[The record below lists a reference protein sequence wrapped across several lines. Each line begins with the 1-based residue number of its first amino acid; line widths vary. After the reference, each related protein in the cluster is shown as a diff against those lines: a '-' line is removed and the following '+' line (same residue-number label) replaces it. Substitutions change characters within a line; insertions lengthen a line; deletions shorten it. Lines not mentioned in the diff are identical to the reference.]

1 MRTQDFKKELARVFD
16 ENLHT
21 KQWHNYVDYA
31 IIGFI
36 VLSTA
41 EIFISTFN
49 VSLRV
54 EKWLKAI
61 DLITQIFFTVE
72 VSLRIWAADQI
83 DPKYK
88 GFWGRVRYCF
98 SFYGL
103 IDFLATY
110 PFWFNYFYIAA
121 LPITAMKSLRTLRL
135 FRVVRMIRVFRY
147 MKAFRFLGQAV
158 KSKKTEMAV
167 SLQFLVVVTIVL
179 SLLLYLVE
187 HDSNPEM
194 ISNGWS
200 AIIWAFAKYIGDP
213 GKVADLPIV
222 TTAGKAIS
230 FCVGILG
237 IAIFAVPIGLVGSGF
252 TEAIEQKEKEDKLRD
267 NIDKLHKSF
276 ERKADRIT
284 GYQIVPMFQSVA
296 DVQAKMSMTEADIF
310 DAVKASPD
318 FRVFNIAATIP
329 AEKNPF
335 DKLAIEHFQ
344 INRPYGCFIDR
355 ESRVTII
362 APSAMS
368 DPMIGNFAYYLAKIG
383 GFNYI
388 SRELGDV
395 LPYQSFYLPTTF
407 DAPGQQEF
415 MDDVKEVTSRRSPWT
430 FTMLAAAGALEPDYP
445 EQVHIG
451 YGGPKGDSGFDA
463 QNLLVHDFKKADSIF
478 AALETE
484 LQEKLNITCE
494 RQQRY
499 RYDNEKIYLRHLP
512 HPERINSVI
521 FRIAWTAFAW
531 NPERIK
537 LAETMAE
544 IIRGQLDPGRP
555 IDRSELKIKNIGYSD
570 YKT

>member
-1 MRTQDFKKELARVFD
+1 MGAESFKKGLARVFD

-21 KQWHNYVDYA
+21 RQWHNYVDYA
-31 IIGFI
+31 IIGI
-36 VLSTA
+36 IILSTA

-49 VSLRV
+49 VSPAV

-88 GFWGRVRYCF
+88 GLWGRIRYCF
-98 SFYGL
+98 SFYG
-103 IDFLATY
+103 IVDFLATY
-110 PFWFNYFYIAA
+110 PFWINYFYIAA

-158 KSKKTEMAV
+158 KSKKTEMVV
-167 SLQFLVVVTIVL
+167 SLQFLVVVTVVL

-187 HDSNPEM
+187 HDANPEM
-194 ISNGWS
+194 INNGWS
-200 AIIWAFAKYIGDP
+200 AIVWAFAKYIGDP
-213 GKVADLPIV
+213 GKVADLPII
-222 TTAGKAIS
+222 TTAGQIIS

-252 TEAIEQKEKEDKLRD
+252 TEAIEQKEQEDKLND
-267 NIDKLHKSF
+267 NIDKLHNAF
-276 ERKADRIT
+276 ERKADRFT
-284 GYQIVPMFQSVA
+284 GYQVVPMFQSIA

-310 DAVKASPD
+310 EAVKASPE

-329 AEKNPF
+329 TEKNPF
-335 DKLAIEHFQ
+335 DKLAVEHFQ
-344 INRPYGCFIDR
+344 VNRSYGCFIDR

-362 APSAMS
+362 SPSSMS

-395 LPYQSFYLPTTF
+395 LPYQSFYLPSTF

-415 MDDVKEVTSRRSPWT
+415 MNDVMEVTSRRGPWT
-430 FTMLAAAGALEPDYP
+430 FTILAAAGALEPDYP
-445 EQVHIG
+445 EQLHIG
-451 YGGPKGDSGFDA
+451 YGGPKGDGGFEA
-463 QNLLVHDFKKADSIF
+463 PGVLIHDFKKADAIF
-478 AALETE
+478 SAIESE
-484 LQEKLNITCE
+484 LKEKFNIDSE

-512 HPERINSVI
+512 HQERINSVI

-531 NPERIK
+531 NPARLQ
-537 LAETMAE
+537 LAESIADV
-544 IIRGQLDPGRP
+544 IRRQLDPGRP
-555 IDRSELKIKNIGYSD
+555 VDRSELKVKNIGYSD
-570 YKT
+570 YKL